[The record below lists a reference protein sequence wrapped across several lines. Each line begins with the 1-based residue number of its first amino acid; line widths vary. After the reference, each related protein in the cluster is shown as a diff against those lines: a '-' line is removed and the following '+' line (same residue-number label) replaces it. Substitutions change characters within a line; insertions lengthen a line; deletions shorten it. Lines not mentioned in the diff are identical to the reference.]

1 MKESFWK
8 KIIKSFNPKFF
19 KEIAPQSLGQSFKYL
34 LFLFLLLTLLLSFK
48 YTIGFS
54 GGVKEFAEELPA
66 FWEQLRDIPEI
77 TVEKG
82 KVTSPEQSFIK
93 EWEKF
98 VFVIDSQGEVSY
110 YLALIENYE
119 IGGLVI
125 LEDKIIIRSSQERK
139 TEIHNLPEEIAYLN
153 LKLDGGEK
161 EKLFSLTSDGKVFQP
176 TFKEINRWLNLA
188 PFIFFPLC
196 FLFVL
201 FGFWIG
207 KLIQIF
213 GFSLLSLVVNKV
225 KKVGL
230 NYQNLLNI
238 GIFAL
243 TLPLILETLTEL
255 SGVSVPYFNSIYS
268 VLYAVFLIVGIL
280 KCKGV
285 EPLAKESFQ

>member
-1 MKESFWK
+1 MRKSFWK
-8 KIIKSFNPKFF
+8 NLIRSFNPKFF
-19 KEIAPQSLGQSFKYL
+19 KEICPQPLKESFKYL

-54 GGVKEFAEELPA
+54 GGVKEFAKEFPIFFEK
-66 FWEQLRDIPEI
+66 LRDIPEI

-82 KVTSPEQSFIK
+82 KVTSPKQLFIK

-98 VFVIDSQGEVSY
+98 VFVIDYQGEVSY
-110 YLALIENYE
+110 YLALIENYKV
-119 IGGLVI
+119 GGLVI
-125 LEDKIIIRSSQERK
+125 LEDKIILRSQEGK
-139 TEIHNLPEEIAYLN
+139 TEIYSLPEEASYLN
-153 LKLDGGEK
+153 LKIDQGEK
-161 EKLFSLTSDGKVFQP
+161 EKLFTLTWDGKVFQP
-176 TFKEINRWLNLA
+176 TFKKINHWLNLA

-196 FLFVL
+196 FLFIF

-238 GIFAL
+238 GIFSL
-243 TLPLILETLTEL
+243 TLPLILGTVVKL
-255 SGVSVPYFNSIYS
+255 SGISIPYFGLFNSG
-268 VLYAVFLIVGIL
+268 LYIAFLVIGIL
-280 KCKGV
+280 N
-285 EPLAKESFQ
+285 AKTTVVQPFSK

>member
-34 LFLFLLLTLLLSFK
+34 LFLFLFLTLLLSFK

-54 GGVKEFAEELPA
+54 GGVKEFAKDLPA
-66 FWEQLRDIPEI
+66 FWEKLRDIPEI

-82 KVTSPEQSFIK
+82 KVTSPKQLFIK

-98 VFVIDSQGEVSY
+98 VFVIDPQGEVSY

-125 LEDKIIIRSSQERK
+125 LEDKVIVRSQERK
-139 TEIHNLPEEIAYLN
+139 TEIHNLPEEISYLN
-153 LKLDGGEK
+153 LKLDER

-176 TFKEINRWLNLA
+176 TFKEINHWLSLA

-196 FLFVL
+196 FLFIF

-230 NYQNLLNI
+230 NYQNLLNV

-243 TLPLILETLTEL
+243 TLPLILETLIKL
-255 SGVSVPYFNSIYS
+255 SGVSVPYFNSIYF
-268 VLYAVFLIVGIL
+268 VLYAVFLIIGIL
-280 KCKGV
+280 KCKAV